1 MVEKLGA
8 VVMGLEVGTRVI
20 FITPGIS
27 GGSRLSAKQTRWG
40 PVPAGL
46 RSEAALD
53 RLYQSAYG
61 LGAYALKPRLK
72 KGNWLLQTAAA
83 SSVGKPCSP
92 AYPDVWIPNDQRD
105 SQAGAGRV
113 QCSLLHANL
122 RFDVLF
128 KMIARKSYWVAVTS

>member
-1 MVEKLGA
+1 VVEKLGA
-8 VVMGLEVGTRVI
+8 VVMGLEVGTREI

-27 GGSRLSAKQTRWG
+27 GGRRMSAKQTRWVLCQPDLAVKPHSTG
-40 PVPAGL
+40 YTNPLTAWAL
-46 RSEAALD
+46 TRSSLD
-53 RLYQSAYG
+53 
-61 LGAYALKPRLK
+61 LK

-105 SQAGAGRV
+105 SQARAGRV

-122 RFDVLF
+122 RFDVLL
-128 KMIARKSYWVAVTS
+128 KMIARKS